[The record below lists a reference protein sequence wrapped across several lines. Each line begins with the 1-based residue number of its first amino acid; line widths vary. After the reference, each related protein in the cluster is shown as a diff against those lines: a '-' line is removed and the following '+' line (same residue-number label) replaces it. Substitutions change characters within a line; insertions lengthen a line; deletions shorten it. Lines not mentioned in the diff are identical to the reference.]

1 MINIGEKILIC
12 IKSDIS
18 FRYFGCFC
26 QNSGYICC
34 LLPLLIVF
42 SAGVMSRVREVEAV
56 DFYVGI
62 ESPTIKGQGR

>member
-1 MINIGEKILIC
+1 MC
-12 IKSDIS
+12 VKSEIS
-18 FRYFGCFC
+18 FGFFGCFC
-26 QNSGYICC
+26 QTSVYICC

-42 SAGVMSRVREVEAV
+42 SAGVMNQGPEVEVV